1 MSTPRDAAAILRD
14 AAETLETAEIGL
26 SDLLDRANPPRRVPG
41 LRNLIVFGR
50 AVTNVLQNLRTPVGP
65 GFNEWYAPIQQQM
78 ANDELLTYFY
88 RLRSVVLKQ
97 GSMPPVG
104 SSMNVEH
111 LDSGEIQAVMQHPP
125 LGARGFFIG
134 DVLGG
139 SGWEVELPDGST
151 DKYYVALP
159 GDLQVTTTLHF
170 DRPPITHAGQPLEDT
185 SIEAL
190 AQHYVDY
197 LRRLV
202 HEATATFDA

>member
-1 MSTPRDAAAILRD
+1 MSSISTAGKSRPLCSIRLQALAAFSLATYW
-14 AAETLETAEIGL
+14 AEA
-26 SDLLDRANPPRRVPG
+26 
-41 LRNLIVFGR
+41 
-50 AVTNVLQNLRTPVGP
+50 
-65 GFNEWYAPIQQQM
+65 
-78 ANDELLTYFY
+78 
-88 RLRSVVLKQ
+88 
-97 GSMPPVG
+97 
-104 SSMNVEH
+104 
-111 LDSGEIQAVMQHPP
+111 
-125 LGARGFFIG
+125 
-134 DVLGG
+134 
-139 SGWEVELPDGST
+139 GWEVELPDGST